1 MDFFSL
7 IEYAK
12 DPLIR
17 HYISVVM
24 VAYPVAIIFARAGF
38 SKAWTL
44 MLFIPYVGIILCA
57 GYLALSRWPRTQV
70 SPAAGG
76 K

>member
-1 MDFFSL
+1 MDIAPL
-7 IEYAK
+7 IDYAK

-17 HYISVVM
+17 HYISVIM

-38 SKAWTL
+38 SKAWAL
-44 MLFIPYVGIILCA
+44 MLFIPYIGIVLCA
-57 GYLALSRWPRTQV
+57 GYLALSRWPQTKIHPV
-70 SPAAGG
+70 AEG